1 MAPRR
6 EILVVED
13 DPSIRS
19 LLRDALVESG
29 YPVREAADGAA
40 ALDALYREQPLAL
53 VLDLGLPYVD
63 GTAVA
68 RASRTL
74 YDGDV
79 PIVVISARPDAEL
92 DAREVGAS
100 GLLRKP
106 FLIEELEAVLGR
118 ALAGRDSL
126 TGGQLEIAD
135 RRALERDA
143 ARERRGALRRQS
155 DTGGD

>member
-1 MAPRR
+1 MTARR
-6 EILVVED
+6 DILVVED
-13 DPSIRS
+13 DPSIRAFV
-19 LLRDALVESG
+19 RDALNEAG
-29 YPVREAADGAA
+29 YAVREAADGAA
-40 ALDALYREQPLAL
+40 ALEALYAEQPRAL
-53 VLDLGLPYVD
+53 LLDLGLPIVD

-100 GLLRKP
+100 GLLPKP
-106 FLIEELEAVLGR
+106 FLVEELESVLGR

-126 TGGQLEIAD
+126 TVGQREVAD
-135 RRALERDA
+135 RRALERDTS
-143 ARERRGALRRQS
+143 RGGALRRQANTVR
-155 DTGGD
+155 D

>member
-1 MAPRR
+1 MTPRR
-6 EILVVED
+6 DILLVED
-13 DPSIRS
+13 DPSIRGFV
-19 LLRDALVESG
+19 RDALEEAG
-29 YPVREAADGAA
+29 YSVREATDGAA
-40 ALDALYREQPLAL
+40 ALDALHQEQPLAL

-79 PIVVISARPDAEL
+79 PIVVISARPDADL

-106 FLIEELEAVLGR
+106 FLIEELESVLGR

-126 TGGQLEIAD
+126 TLDQREVAD

-143 ARERRGALRRQS
+143 SRRGVLRRQA

>member
-1 MAPRR
+1 MTQRPAV
-6 EILVVED
+6 LVVED
-13 DPSIRS
+13 DASIRAFVT
-19 LLRDALVESG
+19 DALIEAG
-29 YPVREAADGAA
+29 YAVREASDGAA
-40 ALDALYREQPLAL
+40 ALDALHQERPLAL

-106 FLIEELEAVLGR
+106 FLIEELESVLGR

-126 TGGQLEIAD
+126 TLDQREVAD

-143 ARERRGALRRQS
+143 SRRGVLRRQA

>member
-1 MAPRR
+1 MTPRR
-6 EILVVED
+6 DILLVED
-13 DPSIRS
+13 DPSIRAFV
-19 LLRDALVESG
+19 RDALTEAG
-29 YPVREAADGAA
+29 YPVRVAVDGAE
-40 ALDALYREQPLAL
+40 ALDSLHHEQPLAL

-92 DAREVGAS
+92 EAREVGAS

-106 FLIEELEAVLGR
+106 FLVEELESVVGR

-126 TGGQLEIAD
+126 TLDQREVAD
-135 RRALERDA
+135 RRALDRDA
-143 ARERRGALRRQS
+143 RRGTLRRQA
-155 DTGGD
+155 DTGRD